1 MSDVWKRCRGKV
13 SLHAMHRSNQLPE
26 VIDLDEYEP
35 PADSSTRAN
44 PGRRPADSPQA
55 IPHSR
60 AARRR
65 QHAGPSALQSRQRAS
80 AVIDLSEGEA
90 AAGLPPLHR
99 CRDHFQ
105 QGSRTAQGSA
115 SATAHAQ
122 ALQQGSGT
130 AQGSASA
137 AGHAQA
143 RRGLQGLFDEE
154 DGQASL
160 RYATADTPFVGA
172 ASFVP
177 KR

>member
-1 MSDVWKRCRGKV
+1 
-13 SLHAMHRSNQLPE
+13 MHRSNQLPE
-26 VIDLDEYEP
+26 VIDLDDYEH

-55 IPHSR
+55 IPHNH
-60 AARRR
+60 AARRK
-65 QHAGPSALQSRQRAS
+65 QHASPSALQSRQRAS

-99 CRDHFQ
+99 RRDRFQ

-115 SATAHAQ
+115 SATLHAQ
-122 ALQQGSGT
+122 ALEQGSGT

-137 AGHAQA
+137 SGHAQA
-143 RRGLQGLFDEE
+143 RRGLQDLSDEE

-160 RYATADTPFVGA
+160 CYASADNPFMGA
-172 ASFVP
+172 ASFAP